1 MTLPFS
7 QNTLLLL
14 VADSQT
20 RDFLLTFLEAHDYA
34 PRGVVSLR
42 ELLQT
47 LKGQQQATVFVDCQT
62 VSTYGPGL
70 YAKIKVAGPG
80 CRLVLLCD
88 KTHHEHRDIVKEA
101 MDLGVYA
108 CLLAP
113 FAEWEILTMAR
124 RSQGTRPS
132 GRRQSRTREKR

>member
-1 MTLPFS
+1 MTPPFS

-34 PRGVVSLR
+34 PRGVVSPR
-42 ELLQT
+42 ELVQT

-132 GRRQSRTREKR
+132 GRRQPRTREKR

>member
-1 MTLPFS
+1 MILPFS

-132 GRRQSRTREKR
+132 GRRQPRTREKR

>member
-1 MTLPFS
+1 MILPFS